1 MKRLLL
7 TSLLLITFIGNV
19 LADDVTFV
27 ASAPKSVVVNQR
39 FRLTYTV
46 NTTDAKEPVIGE
58 IPGFELL
65 MGPSISSESSYS
77 NYNGQQTSSVSVTFT
92 YVLLA
97 KEEGTFTIPS
107 AKITAA
113 GKTNGVCQRLGGEG
127 NRKLLFL
134 FGMVKS
140 SGSG

>member
-39 FRLTYTV
+39 FKLTYTV

-65 MGPSISSESSYS
+65 HLSDGVADCHVRNAVGRVTDILYS
-77 NYNGQQTSSVSVTFT
+77 W
-92 YVLLA
+92 
-97 KEEGTFTIPS
+97 
-107 AKITAA
+107 
-113 GKTNGVCQRLGGEG
+113 
-127 NRKLLFL
+127 
-134 FGMVKS
+134 
-140 SGSG
+140 

>member
-1 MKRLLL
+1 M
-7 TSLLLITFIGNV
+7 TFIGNV

-39 FRLTYTV
+39 FKLTYTV

-77 NYNGQQTSSVSVTFT
+77 NYNGQQSSSVSVTFT

-97 KEEGTFTIPS
+97 KEEGTFTIPA

-113 GKTNGVCQRLGGEG
+113 GKELTSNTLT
-127 NRKLLFL
+127 
-134 FGMVKS
+134 VKVAFS
-140 SGSG
+140 PTMIT